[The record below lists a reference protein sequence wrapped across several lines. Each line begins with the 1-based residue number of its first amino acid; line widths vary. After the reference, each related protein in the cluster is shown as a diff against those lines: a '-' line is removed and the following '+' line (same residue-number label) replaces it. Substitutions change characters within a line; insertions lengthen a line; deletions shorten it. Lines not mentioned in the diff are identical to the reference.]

1 MGILL
6 SANNFA
12 QFFTL
17 LVVFVAVLGVTMRTT
32 RWMANY
38 QRQQNENGNI
48 HVVETVRITN
58 NKYLQLV
65 RVGETYMAIAVC
77 KDTITMLGEIPADQ
91 LVISNSAGGGTN
103 FKELFE
109 KTLKRDSAK
118 NPNKGSN
125 KDSKNNSSDRSEIKD
140 GDE

>member
-6 SANNFA
+6 SANSFA

-17 LVVFVAVLGVTMRTT
+17 LVIFAAVLGITMWTT

-48 HVVETVRITN
+48 HVIETVRITN

-77 KDTITMLGEIPADQ
+77 KDTIPADQ
-91 LVISNSAGGGTN
+91 LVISDSAGGGTN
-103 FKELFE
+103 FKELLE
-109 KTLKRDSAK
+109 KTLKRDSTK
-118 NPNKGSN
+118 NSNKGSN

>member
-6 SANNFA
+6 SANSFA

-17 LVVFVAVLGVTMRTT
+17 LVIFAAVLGITMWTT

-48 HVVETVRITN
+48 HVIETVRITN

-91 LVISNSAGGGTN
+91 LVISDSAGGGTN

-109 KTLKRDSAK
+109 KTLKRDSTK
-118 NPNKGSN
+118 NSNKGSN